1 MRKVRD
7 YYFQKAKKERY
18 PARSIY
24 KLEEVQKKYRLLR
37 SGDSVLDLGCHP
49 GSWSLYA
56 SETVGP
62 KGIVVG
68 IDLQETVIAS
78 RPGGAVIHWLC
89 GDITDPEQISRIRR
103 IRPAFKVLLSD
114 IAPRT
119 TGNRWT
125 DHQQSMRLAD
135 QTLHLA
141 GQLLHE
147 KGHYL
152 CKLFQGEGTVSFIAT
167 LKEHFS
173 LVKVIKPHSSRKES
187 RELFVLGMEY
197 RKAAEQQQ
205 R

>member
-1 MRKVRD
+1 VRKVRD
-7 YYFQKAKKERY
+7 YYFQKAKKEKY

-24 KLEEVQKKYRLLR
+24 KLEEVQGKYRLFR
-37 SGDSVLDLGCHP
+37 PGDSVLDLGCHP
-49 GSWSLYA
+49 GSWSLFA
-56 SETVGP
+56 SEAVGP

-68 IDLQETVIAS
+68 VDLQETALAP
-78 RPGGAVIHWLC
+78 RPDGAAIHWLC
-89 GDITDPEQISRIRR
+89 GDITDPELIPRIRR
-103 IRPAFKVLLSD
+103 LRPAFKVIISD

-135 QTLHLA
+135 QTLLLA
-141 GQLLHE
+141 EQLLHE

-152 CKLFQGEGTVSFIAT
+152 CKLFQGEDTMAFIAT
-167 LKEHFS
+167 LKQRFA
-173 LVKVIKPHSSRKES
+173 LVKVIKPDSSRKES

-197 RKAAEQQQ
+197 RQVV